1 MSLFTSPG
9 LPHAASATDALQAS
23 AAAVRPAANPDAA
36 ATDPGQL
43 PLDPLRQRTIEA
55 AVKFEGLFVSE
66 MLKQMRRSSAPL
78 AGPDALFKPPEDN
91 PLLAMAD
98 TLVADAMA
106 GQRAFG
112 IADAILRQLLPGDAG
127 RARPQDMRP
136 DGPFKSVAA
145 PVALPLQQ
153 PGISATGSDPFLAGS
168 PQRP

>member
-1 MSLFTSPG
+1 MATLNPFLSSP
-9 LPHAASATDALQAS
+9 LPDARARPGPLPASEPPVR
-23 AAAVRPAANPDAA
+23 AAAGPDTAST
-36 ATDPGQL
+36 TDSQ
-43 PLDPLRQRTIEA
+43 LRQRTLDA

-66 MLKQMRRSSAPL
+66 MLKQMRRGSAPL

-112 IADAILRQLLPGDAG
+112 IADAILRQLLPGDTRHAPPPAM
-127 RARPQDMRP
+127 RADAA
-136 DGPFKSVAA
+136 FKPAVA

-153 PGISATGSDPFLAGS
+153 PGQSATGSDPLPAGS